1 MSNQSESPVDERG
14 NRRYAVSANRSR
26 ASHRVRY
33 VETGGAAVDVE
44 ECTFCQAMPS
54 LDGAE
59 DECDDESGGK
69 SAAEAV
75 PPEKA

>member
-1 MSNQSESPVDERG
+1 MSNQSDSPADERG

-33 VETGGAAVDVE
+33 VETGGAAVDIE

-54 LDGAE
+54 LDG
-59 DECDDESGGK
+59 DEEGCGSDTGGK
-69 SAAEAV
+69 PATAAV
-75 PPEKA
+75 PPEKT

>member
-1 MSNQSESPVDERG
+1 MSNQSDSPADERG

-33 VETGGAAVDVE
+33 VETGGAAVDIE

-59 DECDDESGGK
+59 EGCSGDTGGQP
-69 SAAEAV
+69 SAATV
-75 PPEKA
+75 PPGKT